1 MKELYF
7 IRRTQESVT
16 KITDRPVRANSRGA
30 HQSRGTVNK
39 MSRALRELLSRPLP
53 NEIAH
58 TEPADTPL
66 KPLQVN
72 ENRPV
77 KAKIKRAIRY
87 LKNGRPAGRDGI
99 PPRPI

>member
-1 MKELYF
+1 LKELYF

-16 KITDRPVRANSRGA
+16 KITDRLVRANSRGA
-30 HQSRGTVNK
+30 HRSRGTVNK
-39 MSRALRELLSRPLP
+39 VGRALKGLLSRPLP
-53 NEIAH
+53 NEIAD

-77 KAKIKRAIRY
+77 KARIKRAIRY
-87 LKNGRPAGRDGI
+87 LKNGRPAGRDGM
-99 PPRPI
+99 PSRPI